1 MNRIRLNTLL
11 VLLLMGTLLYAQPQG
26 QTPADG
32 ETYYIYNVAKKMYL
46 ANDGN
51 GKLTLSATGMGVT
64 LVKQDAGNWKFNTA
78 YGSIGTDFLETPS
91 CDGTGTYQTWTL
103 SLVEGTTDRYNIG
116 CYVVENYAF
125 SYLRWSDLLGSLVKL
140 PTMPDATLELA
151 QWLLVSASSPQPVVI
166 TLEETATSYEA
177 PQPAGV
183 ATVQLGRTLTL
194 NSWNTFC
201 VPFYIP
207 SDQLKAAFGD
217 KCQLAE
223 YTSCDATTL
232 YFTPCDAVQ
241 AGFPYLLFPT
251 QERNGDYYEFTGV
264 DHFATGV
271 QTVTHGENYRVS
283 FVPNFAQSTAPAG
296 VYVIRKNEVYH
307 LPQSMAIKGFRGY
320 FQEESGSVSL
330 AKIMIDG
337 IATGISTIETAPQ
350 ADRVYNL
357 NGQQMRQ
364 GTSGLAK
371 GVYIIN
377 GKKQVVK

>member
-1 MNRIRLNTLL
+1 
-11 VLLLMGTLLYAQPQG
+11 
-26 QTPADG
+26 
-32 ETYYIYNVAKKMYL
+32 
-46 ANDGN
+46 
-51 GKLTLSATGMGVT
+51 
-64 LVKQDAGNWKFNTA
+64 
-78 YGSIGTDFLETPS
+78 
-91 CDGTGTYQTWTL
+91 
-103 SLVEGTTDRYNIG
+103 
-116 CYVVENYAF
+116 
-125 SYLRWSDLLGSLVKL
+125 
-140 PTMPDATLELA
+140 MPFD
-151 QWLLVSASSPQPVVI
+151 
-166 TLEETATSYEA
+166 
-177 PQPAGV
+177 
-183 ATVQLGRTLTL
+183 
-194 NSWNTFC
+194 
-201 VPFYIP
+201 IP

-217 KCQLAE
+217 KCQLAK

-232 YFTPCDAVQ
+232 YFTTRDAVQ
-241 AGFPYLLFPT
+241 AGFPYLLYPT

-271 QTVTHGENYRVS
+271 QTVTPGENYRVS

-320 FQEESGSVSL
+320 FQEESGSVSP

>member
-51 GKLTLSATGMGVT
+51 GKLTLSATGMDVT
-64 LVKQDAGNWKFNTA
+64 LEKQDAGNWKFHTA
-78 YGSIGTDFLETPS
+78 YGSIGTDFLGALS

-232 YFTPCDAVQ
+232 YFTTRDTVQ
-241 AGFPYLLFPT
+241 AGVPYLLYPT

-296 VYVIRKNEVYH
+296 VYVIRNNEVYH

-320 FQEESGSVSL
+320 FQEEIGSVSL
-330 AKIMIDG
+330 AKIFIDG
-337 IATGISTIETAPQ
+337 IATGISTIETASKS
-350 ADRVYNL
+350 DRVYNL
-357 NGQQMRQ
+357 NGQQVRQ
-364 GTSGLAK
+364 AGDGLAK

>member
-11 VLLLMGTLLYAQPQG
+11 VLFLMGTLLYAQPQG
-26 QTPADG
+26 MAPADG
-32 ETYYIYNVAKKMYL
+32 ETYYIYHVGQKKYL
-46 ANDGN
+46 ANDGT
-51 GKLTLSATGMGVT
+51 GKLTLSATGMDVT
-64 LVKQDAGNWKFNTA
+64 LEKLDAGNWKFHTD
-78 YGSIGTDFLETPS
+78 YGYIGTDFLGALS
-91 CDGTGTYQTWTL
+91 CDGTGTYQTWALTQ
-103 SLVEGTTDRYNIG
+103 VAGTTDRYNIG
-116 CYVVENYAF
+116 CYIVDNYAF
-125 SYLRWSDLLGSLVKL
+125 SYLRWSDIFGSLVKQ
-140 PTMPDATLELA
+140 PVMPDASLEAA
-151 QWLLVSASSPQPVVI
+151 QWLLVSAAAPQPVTI
-166 TLEETATSYEA
+166 TLEETATNYEA
-177 PQPAGV
+177 PQLDGM

-201 VPFYIP
+201 VPFDIP
-207 SDQLKAAFGD
+207 SDQLRATFGD

-232 YFTPCDAVQ
+232 YFTTKDQVK
-241 AGFPYLLFPT
+241 AGVPYLLYPT
-251 QERNGDYYEFTGV
+251 QERTGSYYVFTDV
-264 DHFATGV
+264 NNFATV
-271 QTVTHGENYRVS
+271 EQRVTYGDSYRVA

-307 LPQSMAIKGFRGY
+307 LPQSMTIKGFRGY

-330 AKIMIDG
+330 AKIFIDG

>member
-1 MNRIRLNTLL
+1 MNRKRLNTLL
-11 VLLLMGTLLYAQPQG
+11 VLFLMGTLLYAQPQRE
-26 QTPADG
+26 TPTDG
-32 ETYYIYNVAKKMYL
+32 ETYYIYHVGQKKYL
-46 ANDGN
+46 ANDGT
-51 GKLTLSATGMGVT
+51 GKLTLSATGMGVI
-64 LVKQDAGNWKFNTA
+64 LQKQDAGNWKFHTA
-78 YGSIGTDFLETPS
+78 YGYIGTDFLGALS

-103 SLVEGTTDRYNIG
+103 TQVAGTTDRYNIG
-116 CYVVENYAF
+116 CYVVDNYAF
-125 SYLRWSDLLGSLVKL
+125 SYLRWSDILGGLVKQ
-140 PTMPDATLELA
+140 PVMPDATLEAA
-151 QWLLVSASSPQPVVI
+151 QWLLVSASAPQPVTI
-166 TLEETATSYEA
+166 TLEETATNYEA
-177 PQPAGV
+177 PQHEGV

-201 VPFYIP
+201 VPFDIP
-207 SDQLKAAFGD
+207 SDQLRAAFGD

-232 YFTPCDAVQ
+232 YFTTRDAVQ
-241 AGFPYLLFPT
+241 AGVPYLLYPT

-264 DHFATGV
+264 DDFATGV
-271 QTVTHGENYRVS
+271 QTVTYGDSYRVA

-337 IATGISTIETAPQ
+337 IATGISTIETVSM
-350 ADRVYNL
+350 ADKVYNL
-357 NGQQMRQ
+357 NGQQVRQ
-364 GTSGLAK
+364 GTDGLAK